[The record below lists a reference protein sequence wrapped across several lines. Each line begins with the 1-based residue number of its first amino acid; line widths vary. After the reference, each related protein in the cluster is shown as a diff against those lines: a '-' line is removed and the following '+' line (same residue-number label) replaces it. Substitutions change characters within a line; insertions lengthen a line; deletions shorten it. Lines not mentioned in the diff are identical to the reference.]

1 MNGIARNAT
10 TAYIMKYLTKAIPSS
25 FRNAYIMPTT
35 ANYGKNIIHAVKLKH
50 LCGYDAICT
59 ALFSSHTWH

>member
-1 MNGIARNAT
+1 MNGMTINAT
-10 TAYIMKYLTKAIPSS
+10 TAYITKYLNKAIPSS
-25 FRNAYIMPTT
+25 FPNAYMMPTT
-35 ANYGKNIIHAVKLKH
+35 ANLGKNIIHAVKLKH